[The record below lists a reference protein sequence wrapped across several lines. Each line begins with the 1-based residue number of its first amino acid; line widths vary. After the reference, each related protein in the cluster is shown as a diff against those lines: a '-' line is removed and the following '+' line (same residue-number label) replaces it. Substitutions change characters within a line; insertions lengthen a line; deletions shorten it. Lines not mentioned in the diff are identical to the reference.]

1 MSQLDAVGYT
11 MRRRSA
17 ESVCRTTAD
26 LKKVKRMMKTQPVA
40 CSMRLVSFF
49 SIPKLGPLRLT
60 PLRRSAH
67 ISHPDGMLGSCR
79 RIDRRVSYQRHCILL
94 QVGRA
99 VRNIM
104 RPPVICPEIA
114 TNPRTVCAYSI
125 PNAPVIVQTSFV
137 ARETRSLSCK
147 RCRRRGLL
155 LNGKE

>member
-1 MSQLDAVGYT
+1 MDAVGYT

-40 CSMRLVSFF
+40 CSMRLVNSS
-49 SIPKLGPLRLT
+49 SIPKLSPLRLT

-79 RIDRRVSYQRHCILL
+79 RIDRRVSYQRHCVLL

-99 VRNIM
+99 VRNMM
-104 RPPVICPEIA
+104 RPLAICPEIA
-114 TNPRTVCAYSI
+114 TNPRTVCFFTTPDKPI
-125 PNAPVIVQTSFV
+125 IVRTSLV
-137 ARETRSLSCK
+137 THETRSLSCK
-147 RCRRRGLL
+147 RCRRRSLL
-155 LNGKE
+155 LNGEE